1 MNNDDRSLPGRYFSD
16 RSLPGYLS
24 MAQRHYHAKKQP
36 TAAHARHAIDD
47 DDDVNSDFDDGH
59 DEGLRAGITGAD

>member
-24 MAQRHYHAKKQP
+24 MAQRHYHAAP
-36 TAAHARHAIDD
+36 ACTAIDD
-47 DDDVNSDFDDGH
+47 DNVTVDFDDGH